1 MFSDLVAKMNRKM
14 KILNASQI
22 KELDTY
28 TIVNEPIASLDLME
42 RASLVFVNWFVNKFP
57 NQDIPIYIFCGPG
70 NNGGDGLAVARLLQ
84 QRFYNIAVY
93 ACQIGSDASKDFQ
106 KNWERLPRKTEMK
119 IFSIW
124 QDDYLEDLPEGGI
137 VIDAIFGSGLNRPI
151 EGYWASL
158 ITHLNEQPVTRVAI
172 DVPSGL
178 SADSHTESVCI
189 QAHDTFTFEMPKLA
203 FLFPEN
209 QHYVGNWDFASI
221 GLHPD
226 FIAKTETI
234 YHYLDEAA
242 VRPFLHRRQK
252 YDHKGTYGHALLIT
266 GSYGKIGAA
275 ILSARAC
282 LRSGV
287 GLLTIHAP
295 KCAYPILQISI
306 PEAMVSVDRHEFYFS
321 ETPKL
326 EKYQAIGI
334 GCGLDTKKTSAEAVE
349 ILLEESKVPLVIDA
363 DGLNLIAKN
372 KNLLSK
378 IPKNSILTPHPK
390 EFERLFGEASDD
402 FARNKL
408 QRLMAQELGVYI
420 ILKGAHTCIATPEGA
435 CYFNSTGNPGMA
447 TGGTGDVLTGIITG
461 LIAQGY
467 ASLEAAILGVYLH
480 GLSGDLAAENIGK
493 EALIAGDLIQY
504 LGKAFKLVEKVI
516 G

>member
-1 MFSDLVAKMNRKM
+1 MSIVKSQKM
-14 KILNASQI
+14 KILNAPQI
-22 KELDTY
+22 KDLDAY
-28 TIVNEPIASLDLME
+28 TIANEPIISIELME
-42 RASLVFVNWFVNKFP
+42 RASLAFVKWFVQQFP
-57 NQDIPIYIFCGPG
+57 NQDTPIYIYCGPG
-70 NNGGDGLAVARLLQ
+70 NNGGDGLAIARLLQ
-84 QRFYNIAVY
+84 QRFYNVAVY
-93 ACQIGSDASKDFQ
+93 ACQIGSNASKDFQ
-106 KNWERLPRKTEMK
+106 KNWERLPRHSEMK

-124 QDDYLEDLPEGGI
+124 KDDYLEDLQQDAM

-158 ITHLNEQPVTRVAI
+158 IEHLNAQPVKRIAVDI
-172 DVPSGL
+172 PSGL
-178 SADSHTESVCI
+178 YADRHTEGTCI
-189 QAHDTFTFEMPKLA
+189 HAHYTFTFEMPKLA

-209 QHYVGNWDFASI
+209 QDKVGEWHYETI
-221 GLHPD
+221 GSHPD
-226 FIAKTETI
+226 FIHKCDTI

-242 VRPFLHRRQK
+242 VRPLLHRRHK
-252 YDHKGTYGHALLIT
+252 YDHKGTYGHALMIT
-266 GSYGKIGAA
+266 GSYGKIGAS
-275 ILSARAC
+275 ILSARSC

-321 ETPKL
+321 EAPNL
-326 EKYQAIGI
+326 ERYQAIGV
-334 GCGLDTKKTSAEAVE
+334 GCGIDTRKTSAEAME
-349 ILLEESKVPLVIDA
+349 TLLEESKTALVIDA

-372 KNLLSK
+372 KNLLGK

-390 EFERLFGEASDD
+390 EFSRLFGEAADD

-420 ILKGAHTCIATPEGA
+420 VLKGANTCIATPEGI

-461 LIAQGY
+461 LMAQGY
-467 ASLEAAILGVYLH
+467 PSCDAAVLGVYLH
-480 GLSGDLAAENIGK
+480 GLAGDLAAADIGQ
-493 EALIAGDLIQY
+493 EALIAGDLIAY
-504 LGKAFKLVEKVI
+504 LGKAFGKVEGLKS
-516 G
+516 GG

>member
-1 MFSDLVAKMNRKM
+1 M
-14 KILNASQI
+14 KILSALQI
-22 KELDTY
+22 QELDKY
-28 TIVNEPIASLDLME
+28 TIGNEPIASIDLME
-42 RASLVFVNWFVNKFP
+42 RAALAFVTWFTSKFP
-57 NQDIPIYIFCGPG
+57 NQDTLVYVYCGPG

-84 QRFYNIAVY
+84 QRFYNVAVY

-106 KNWERLPRKTEMK
+106 INWERLPRKTELK

-124 QDDYLEDLPEGGI
+124 QDDFLEDLPTGGI
-137 VIDAIFGSGLNRPI
+137 LIDAIFGSGLNRPI
-151 EGYWASL
+151 EGYWAKM
-158 ITHLNEQPVTRVAI
+158 IAHLNEQPVTRVAI

-178 SADSHTESVCI
+178 YADQHTEGI
-189 QAHDTFTFEMPKLA
+189 RIHADTTFTFEMPKLA

-209 QHYVGNWDFASI
+209 QDIVGEWYFASI
-221 GLHPD
+221 GLHPE
-226 FIAKTETI
+226 FIDKIETPN
-234 YHYLDEAA
+234 YYLDETAMK
-242 VRPFLHRRQK
+242 PLLHRRHK
-252 YDHKGTYGHALLIT
+252 YDHKGTYGHALIIA

-287 GLLTIHAP
+287 GLLSIHAP
-295 KCAYPILQISI
+295 KCAYSVLQMGI

-321 ETPKL
+321 EIPKL
-326 EKYQAIGI
+326 DKYQAIGI
-334 GCGLDTKKTSAEAVE
+334 GCGLDTKKTSAEAME
-349 ILLEESKVPLVIDA
+349 ILLEEYKKPLVIDA

-372 KNLLSK
+372 KNLLGK

-408 QRLMAQELGVYI
+408 QRWMAQELSVYI
-420 ILKGAHTCIATPEGA
+420 VLKGAHTCIATPEGV

-461 LIAQGY
+461 LLAQGY

-480 GLSGDLAAENIGK
+480 GLSGDLAAEEVGQ

-504 LGKAFKLVEKVI
+504 LGKAFKLVEGLK